1 MEVIGGIVLV
11 YILIKQAS
19 PSDYEGD
26 DCVPNEPETRKND
39 HFDTF
44 GLF

>member
-1 MEVIGGIVLV
+1 MEVIGGVILV

-26 DCVPNEPETRKND
+26 DCVPNDPETGKND
-39 HFDTF
+39 SSNGS